1 MSITNHELHDRDFYA
16 WTKETAQLLKEG
28 KINEVDVMNIAEELE
43 DMGISNKRALISH
56 ITVLLVH
63 LLKCK
68 YQAEK
73 RGSSWENTIERQR
86 IDIKDLIDE
95 SPSLK
100 HQIEE
105 KFNLAYK
112 RARLD
117 ASTEMGIKKN
127 ALPEICPFTLEQ
139 CLDEEFWPE

>member
-1 MSITNHELHDRDFYA
+1 
-16 WTKETAQLLKEG
+16 
-28 KINEVDVMNIAEELE
+28 
-43 DMGISNKRALISH
+43 MGISNKRILINH
-56 ITVLLVH
+56 ITVLPVH

-68 YQAEK
+68 YQAKK
-73 RGSSWENTIERQR
+73 RGQSWENTIEQQR
-86 IDIKDLIDE
+86 IDIKGLIDE
-95 SPSLK
+95 SSSLK

-127 ALPEICPFTLEQ
+127 ALPEIYPFTLKQ
-139 CLDEEFWPE
+139 CLDEEFWPA

>member
-1 MSITNHELHDRDFYA
+1 
-16 WTKETAQLLKEG
+16 
-28 KINEVDVMNIAEELE
+28 MNIAEELE

-56 ITVLLVH
+56 LTVLIVH

-68 YQAEK
+68 YQAGK

-86 IDIKDLIDE
+86 IDVKDLINE

-100 HQIEE
+100 HELE
-105 KFNLAYK
+105 VKFDLAYK

-117 ASTEMGIKKN
+117 AATEMEIKKSV
-127 ALPEICPFTLEQ
+127 LPEICPFTLEQ
-139 CLDEEFWPE
+139 CLDENFWPE